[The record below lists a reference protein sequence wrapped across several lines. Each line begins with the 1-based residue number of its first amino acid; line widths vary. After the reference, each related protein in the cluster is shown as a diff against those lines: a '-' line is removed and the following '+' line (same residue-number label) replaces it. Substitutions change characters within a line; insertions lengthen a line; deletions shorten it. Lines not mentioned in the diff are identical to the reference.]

1 MYKEGKMSLA
11 GLQLGHYKLI
21 RQIGSG
27 AMGEVY
33 LAEDT
38 RIIRQV
44 AVKIVRSEAPSYPHS
59 ETSKELERLFQREMQ
74 VISKL
79 DHPYILSLYDF
90 GEEKLQ
96 GMTYTYMV
104 MPYRA
109 EGALSD
115 WLRNRPNNA
124 LLSFQDVAHFVT
136 QAADALQHA
145 HDQHLVHQDIK
156 PSNFLIR
163 SRPTHPSQPDI
174 LLADFGIAK
183 FTTATSMASQN
194 VRGTPA
200 YMPPEQWD
208 GHPVPAS
215 DQYALAI
222 MAYHLLTGQFP
233 FQGGPSQMM
242 RQHFSAPPPAPSTHN
257 PRISHAMDT
266 VILRALA
273 KDPNNRFPSI
283 VKFAEAFQQSL
294 LYGGDLRATL
304 AIRAN
309 EAAAGTQRTLTLPG
323 KRQVTAYIPPG
334 AKNGEELRIEG
345 EGEPYYE
352 GGPRGPLI
360 LTINLPTNE
369 EVLKPPLAN
378 DEMTVAS
385 SGSSSSQPGYPPA
398 HAARTVESSSPYLPQ
413 QPPSYYPPQPPQPS
427 WSGVASSYQ
436 QSDYDITPATPIP
449 PPPIIQQPPVPQYQP
464 PPERKG
470 LSTWAIALL
479 GAVALVLFG
488 TGGYFLYDTATH
500 QSATNNA
507 ANATAT
513 AQGQETATIVNQTAS
528 VNSHATANAATATV
542 QANATATVQSRATA
556 TVVAANPDPYPPSGR
571 NLALLDPMSQPYL
584 WQSYTDSK
592 FGGSCQ
598 FKANSLHVIQSKSP
612 NYFYCTAS
620 TEEYTDATFE
630 VQMTIIQGDCGG
642 ITFRVSSSANKL
654 YFYRVCVDG
663 AYDVYLYVDS
673 SGDTARTLLKS
684 SSPAIHKGVNQA
696 NLLAVVTN
704 GSQVDLYANKQKIDS
719 LTDTT
724 YKQGLFGV
732 VANSLTGTTEVAY
745 SNARIWT

>member
-1 MYKEGKMSLA
+1 MSLA

-38 RIIRQV
+38 RIVRQV
-44 AVKIVRSEAPSYPHS
+44 AVKIIRSEAPSYPHA
-59 ETSKELERLFQREMQ
+59 ETSTELERLFQREMQ

-79 DHPYILSLYDF
+79 DHPYILPLYDF
-90 GEEKLQ
+90 GEEKVQ

-124 LLSFQDVAHFVT
+124 LISFQDVAHFVT

-145 HDQHLVHQDIK
+145 HDQYLVHQDIK
-156 PSNFLIR
+156 PSNFLVR
-163 SRPTHPSQPDI
+163 SRPAHPSQPDI

-233 FQGGPSQMM
+233 FQGGPGQMM
-242 RQHFSAPPPAPSTHN
+242 RQHFSAPPPAPSTYN

-273 KDPNNRFPSI
+273 KDPNSRFPSI
-283 VKFAEAFQQSL
+283 VKFAEALQQSL

-309 EAAAGTQRTLTLPG
+309 EATTGTQRTLTLPG

-345 EGEPYYE
+345 QGEPYYE

-360 LTINLPTNE
+360 LTINLPISE
-369 EVLKPPLAN
+369 EAVKAPLAN
-378 DEMTVAS
+378 DDMTVAS
-385 SGSSSSQPGYPPA
+385 SGSSPSHPGYPPA
-398 HAARTVESSSPYLPQ
+398 HAAETAASSSPYLPQ
-413 QPPSYYPPQPPQPS
+413 QPPFYYPPQPS
-427 WSGVASSYQ
+427 WSGVANSFQ
-436 QSDYDITPATPIP
+436 QSDYDITPATPLP
-449 PPPIIQQPPVPQYQP
+449 PPPLFIQQTPVPQYQQ
-464 PPERKG
+464 PPERK
-470 LSTWAIALL
+470 SISAWAIALL
-479 GAVALVLFG
+479 GAVALVLFS

-500 QSATNNA
+500 QRTTNSA

-513 AQGQETATIVNQTAS
+513 AQGQETATIINQTAS
-528 VNSHATANAATATV
+528 VNSQATANAATATV

-598 FKANSLHVIQSKSP
+598 FKANSLHVTQSKSP
-612 NYFYCTAS
+612 SYFYCTAS

-630 VQMTIIQGDCGG
+630 VQMAIIQGDCGG
-642 ITFRVSSSANKL
+642 ITFRASSTANKL

-663 AYDVYLYVDS
+663 AYDLYLYVDS
-673 SGDTARTLLKS
+673 SGNTARTLLKS
-684 SSPAIHKGVNQA
+684 TSPVIHKGVNQA

-704 GSQVDLYANKQKIDS
+704 GSQIDLYANKQKIDS
-719 LTDTT
+719 LSDPT

-732 VANSLTGTTEVAY
+732 TANSLTGTTEVAY